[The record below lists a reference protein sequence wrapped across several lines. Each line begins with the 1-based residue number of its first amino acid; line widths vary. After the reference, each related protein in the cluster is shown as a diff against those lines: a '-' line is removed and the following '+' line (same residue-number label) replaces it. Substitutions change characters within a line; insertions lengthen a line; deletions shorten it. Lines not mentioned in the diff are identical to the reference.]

1 MKELTPPQAKL
12 HAYLCERWNDP
23 PSFQEMADYM
33 GYGGKNAIMGTIK
46 ALVTKGYVKRPDGV
60 RSRGIQL
67 LIGPDLDG
75 TTIEIAGRMYR
86 LVSITPT
93 TEKSYARAESVRG

>member
-23 PSFQEMADYM
+23 PTFQEMADYM
-33 GYGGKNAIMGTIK
+33 GYRGKNAIMGTLT
-46 ALVTKGYVKRPDGV
+46 ALATKGYVKRPETN

-67 LIGPDLDG
+67 LIGTDLDG
-75 TTIEIAGRMYR
+75 TTIEIAGRLYR
-86 LVSITPT
+86 LHKEGNGACSQ
-93 TEKSYARAESVRG
+93 